1 MSFAK
6 QILKALLDVSDHY
19 FFKFT
24 KFLPVL
30 FSDHISRSDN
40 MLNAISSLL
49 EPVNVAFHSLNI

>member
-1 MSFAK
+1 MSLAK
-6 QILKALLDVSDHY
+6 QILEALLDVSDHY

-40 MLNAISSLL
+40 MLDAISLP